1 MGTSERQDQFEIQF
15 NLDAL
20 QRIKPAEITDLTER
34 ATAAT
39 FYRDG
44 LTSAQIAANQRIV
57 AISAP
62 SCLAAAQNDHQHL
75 AAAFAGGR
83 LAGYV
88 IATKHGGNDLE
99 LDWLMVDPI
108 YHGSSVSTTLMQAG
122 IDWLGSAKPLWL
134 NVIRYNERAIR
145 FYKKFGFEID
155 PDATTSHAT
164 PHWVMRRESQS
175 SKPGI

>member
-1 MGTSERQDQFEIQF
+1 MNTKQRQQQFEIRCNQ
-15 NLDAL
+15 DVL
-20 QRIKPAEITDLTER
+20 QGIKPAEITDLTER

-39 FYRDG
+39 FYSDG
-44 LTSAQIAANQRIV
+44 LTSVQIAANQRIV

-62 SCLAAAQNDHQHL
+62 SCLAAAQNNHQHL

-122 IDWLGSAKPLWL
+122 IDWLGSAKSLWL

-145 FYKKFGFEID
+145 FYMKFGFEID
-155 PDATTSHAT
+155 RDATTSHAV
-164 PHWVMRRESQS
+164 PHWVMRRPPILEFNTR
-175 SKPGI
+175 